1 MQPLFAPYDN
11 LILVAKSLELKSTIY
26 FFGSVKFIQSLTTE
40 GCMHDLEKCLREI
53 LLKY

>member
-1 MQPLFAPYDN
+1 MQPSFAPYDN

-40 GCMHDLEKCLREI
+40 GMHDLEKCLREI